1 MPHKFRSLTFT
12 VPWNLFLITVGAGI
26 AAVAIKAVAL
36 PKALISG
43 GMSGLCLL
51 LYYFTGRLT
60 PGQWYLL
67 INVPIFLV
75 AWRLVSRRFFFYSAY
90 GMAILSLGIDLV
102 NFQVPIHDPM
112 LAAIAGGAILG
123 AGGGIVFHSVGSC
136 GGNDVIAVLLNQR
149 FNLRMGSYF
158 FIFNLVLFA
167 LSLGVLEIDL
177 VLYSLVLSFVASQV
191 IDHVLTLFNQR
202 KIIFII
208 SDRSEPIAEEINQR
222 LRRGGTF
229 LYGRGTFTQQRRR
242 IVMTVLNNFE
252 LKRMEE
258 IVFRIDPEAFVVIE
272 NTFNVLGRGFSK
284 RKVY

>member
-1 MPHKFRSLTFT
+1 
-12 VPWNLFLITVGAGI
+12 
-26 AAVAIKAVAL
+26 
-36 PKALISG
+36 
-43 GMSGLCLL
+43 
-51 LYYFTGRLT
+51 
-60 PGQWYLL
+60 
-67 INVPIFLV
+67 
-75 AWRLVSRRFFFYSAY
+75 
-90 GMAILSLGIDLV
+90 
-102 NFQVPIHDPM
+102 
-112 LAAIAGGAILG
+112 
-123 AGGGIVFHSVGSC
+123 
-136 GGNDVIAVLLNQR
+136 
-149 FNLRMGSYF
+149 MGSYF

-202 KIIFII
+202 KIVFII
-208 SDRSEPIAEEINQR
+208 SDRAEPIAEEINQR